1 MTENIYSTWPYLI
14 PYIHLASMFFDII
27 RQIGWAIL
35 IGLGMLVSA
44 VYEAYLN
51 LFNIDLSSVP
61 VVGEWLKGAGT
72 LWPAILTIFLILA
85 GLYIMFGNKKVQK
98 ELASGLLLAIIL
110 LIITP
115 SIFSTMGDFVATA
128 IPAINEQFTA
138 TDGNK
143 SVDISDKIIR
153 NYTVDIL
160 RSAED
165 GSKLVYLDTNP
176 DNLSIN
182 TKICVCHTNSNAN
195 TNTDPSL
202 PRKKQRTD
210 RDS

>member
-1 MTENIYSTWPYLI
+1 LTENIYSTWPYLI

-72 LWPAILTIFLILA
+72 LWPAILTLFLILA
-85 GLYIMFGNKKVQK
+85 GIYIMFGNKKVQK

-165 GSKLVYLDTNP
+165 GSVGVKGER
-176 DNLSIN
+176 IN
-182 TKICVCHTNSNAN
+182 GRRFALFGRCASELCTGSCGNVDA
-195 TNTDPSL
+195 SL
-202 PRKKQRTD
+202 REIG
-210 RDS
+210 